1 MFGRVEGRT
10 RWSCAIAGCG
20 VERDAV
26 EDLLVHQAT
35 EHERHQCAVC
45 GTVLPDGYFAIRHA
59 FDEHSRAEY
68 VRAYDADADA
78 IRRRESVLEAI
89 EAEADID
96 RVVARIDEA
105 GDREPASSHPQP

>member
-1 MFGRVEGRT
+1 M
-10 RWSCAIAGCG
+10 WSCAIAGCN
-20 VERDAV
+20 VECEAV

-59 FDEHSRAEY
+59 FNDHSRAEY

-96 RVVARIDEA
+96 AVVARIDTT
-105 GDREPASSHPQP
+105 GDEEPTGSHAEP